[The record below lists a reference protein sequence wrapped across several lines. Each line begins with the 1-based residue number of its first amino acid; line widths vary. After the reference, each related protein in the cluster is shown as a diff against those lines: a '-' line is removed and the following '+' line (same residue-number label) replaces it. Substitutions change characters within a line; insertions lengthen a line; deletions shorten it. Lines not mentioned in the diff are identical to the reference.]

1 MERCTVRQLGA
12 ALFAALL
19 APASALPAILARGG
33 ALGWLAPLLVL
44 PVAVFVVWRV
54 GKLGVD
60 GLAPAL
66 RGPLGKTVLTLYYI
80 WALALSALTAGS
92 CVDRLGRT
100 DYLSAPPW
108 LLAVALAAVC
118 AYLIRKGPAPFFR
131 AAQIFYLVLLTALV
145 LLLVLGVAN
154 LKGANLAPQGWSDLS
169 GAVEGIVPAGASL
182 SVAALA
188 AFFPRERRRKGES
201 PLWHWLAGWCLAAA
215 GLFLLTVGALGPR
228 LTAKAPL
235 PFFLALQGLGFS
247 GGFQRLEAL
256 TTALWVLSDLTLLG
270 LAALAGR
277 EMAGGRAWAAA
288 PPLLAAFLGGW
299 FLPNA
304 AVVRAADLLFWVDLA
319 LGAAVPV
326 LLSLLPAGNV
336 ENERGISCG

>member
-1 MERCTVRQLGA
+1 MERCTVRQLGV

-19 APASALPAILARGG
+19 APASALPALLARGG

-44 PVAVFVVWRV
+44 PVAAFVVWRV
-54 GKLGVD
+54 GKLGPN
-60 GLAPAL
+60 GLTPVL
-66 RGPLGKTVLTLYYI
+66 RGPLGKLTLTLYYI

-92 CVDRLGRT
+92 CVDRLNRT
-100 DYLSAPPW
+100 DYGSAPPW

-118 AYLIRKGPAPFFR
+118 AYLIRKGPGTFFR
-131 AAQIFYLVLLTALV
+131 SAQLFYLVLLATLI
-145 LLLVLGVAN
+145 LLLILGAAN
-154 LKGANLAPQGWSDLS
+154 LKGANLVPQGWSDLA
-169 GAVEGIVPAGASL
+169 GAVQGVVPTGASL

-201 PLWHWLAGWCLAAA
+201 PLWRWLAGWCIGAAA
-215 GLFLLTVGALGPR
+215 LFLLTVGTLGSQ

-256 TTALWVLSDLTLLG
+256 TTAVWVLSDLTLLG

-277 EMAGGRAWAAA
+277 EMAGGRAWAAL

-304 AVVRAADLLFWVDLA
+304 AVAGFSSLLFWVDLA
-319 LGAAVPV
+319 LGALAPV
-326 LLSLLPAGNV
+326 LLSLLSAGNV
-336 ENERGISCG
+336 ENGGGISCG